1 MLENCNNGGLTTASL
16 SGKPALPNDRRQHA
30 RHVSVLRVAKIN
42 TPRSEE
48 LCLVR
53 NISGKGMMVHVYSD
67 LCVGDPVSTEFN
79 SGKPIAGRIIWHR
92 EGMIGIEFDESLDPD
107 SILSG
112 TNSVPAAPHP
122 RPPRVGL
129 ELHGRIRVGSRYQT
143 VTLCN
148 ISQGGAN
155 IRPSEPDTVLEKVV
169 LMVNGLPP
177 IAGSVRWQDEEH
189 AGIEFDIPV
198 SFEVLARWV
207 PSVRRQG

>member
-1 MLENCNNGGLTTASL
+1 MLENGDKGELKTGFL
-16 SGKPALPNDRRQHA
+16 SDTPAPSDDRRLHA
-30 RHVSVLRVAKIN
+30 RHVTVLRVAKIN
-42 TPRSEE
+42 TQQSEE

-53 NISGKGMMVHVYSD
+53 NISASGMMVHVYSD
-67 LCVGDPVSTEFN
+67 LSVGDPVSTELN
-79 SGKPIAGRIIWHR
+79 SGKPIPGKIVWHR
-92 EGMIGIEFDESLDPD
+92 EGMIGIEFDESVNPD
-107 SILSG
+107 RVLSG
-112 TNSVPAAPHP
+112 HDFAPTASHP

-129 ELHGRIRVGSRYQT
+129 ELRGRIRTGSRYQA

-155 IRPSEPDTVLEKVV
+155 IRPSEPDAVLEKVI

-177 IAGSVRWQDEEH
+177 IAGSVRWQDQEH

-207 PSVRRQG
+207 PSVRR